1 METIL
6 SSHRD
11 EYLKNIISEQIL
23 FETFLS
29 TVKDFAKDKLGKAID
44 TIKDWKDAA
53 VVFSQVLSSKE
64 LLADF
69 LSPLERLV
77 KKQLQKLYGILKKAK
92 LDSVLKKIEGF
103 FKKIASLEG
112 WKKLFALIAIGGVAL
127 YAVNKLPIDGIQSWV
142 TKTLGNNFIETITSN
157 LLDWKKYIGFLG
169 PIVGGGVIIF
179 KLLQPLLSQFSKALK
194 SGAKAGSLAIKLIK
208 ENKTKMKKSVL
219 KEIIKKEIFNILKE
233 EEDTPTKVTIPAALI
248 QLIKDLGNDDNLPAI
263 QQALAKIKTGDEK
276 LTPIQNKELAD
287 TFIALLKNN
296 DISKLN
302 KFASLAKQ
310 IK

>member
-23 FETFLS
+23 FESFLS

-44 TIKDWKDAA
+44 TVKDWKDAA
-53 VVFSQVLSSKE
+53 VVFSQILSSKE
-64 LLADF
+64 LLNDF
-69 LSPLERLV
+69 LPPLERLV
-77 KKQLQKLYGILKKAK
+77 KKQLQKLYEILKKTK
-92 LDSVLKKIEGF
+92 LDSIVKKIEGF
-103 FKKIASLEG
+103 FKKITSLDG
-112 WKKLFALIAIGGVAL
+112 WKKLFALIAIGGIAL
-127 YAVNKLPIDGIQSWV
+127 YAANKLPIDGIQSWI
-142 TKTLGNNFIETITSN
+142 TKTLGTDFIQTITSK
-157 LLDWKKYIGFLG
+157 LIDWKSYIGFIG

-179 KLLQPLLSQFSKALK
+179 KLLEPLLKAFKEALK
-194 SGAKAGSLAIKLIK
+194 SSNSFATKLIK

-233 EEDTPTKVTIPAALI
+233 EEDTPTKVTIPASLI

-287 TFIALLKNN
+287 TFIALLKNT

>member
-1 METIL
+1 METVL
-6 SSHRD
+6 PSYRD
-11 EYLKNIISEQIL
+11 EYIKNIITEQII
-23 FETFLS
+23 FESFLS
-29 TVKDFAKDKLGKAID
+29 TVKDFAKDKLGKAVN

-53 VVFSQVLSSKE
+53 AVFSQVLSSKE

-69 LSPLERLV
+69 LYPLERLV

-127 YAVNKLPIDGIQSWV
+127 YAANKLPIDGIQSWV
-142 TKTLGNNFIETITSN
+142 TKTLGDNFIETITSN

-179 KLLQPLLSQFSKALK
+179 KLLQPLLEKFKEALK
-194 SGAKAGSLAIKLIK
+194 DGDKWATKLIK
-208 ENKTKMKKSVL
+208 EKKNIMKKSQF
-219 KEIIKKEIFNILKE
+219 KNIIKE
-233 EEDTPTKVTIPAALI
+233 
-248 QLIKDLGNDDNLPAI
+248 QLISILEAEEKKQTVIPSQLKKLISDLDPNIEMQILSM
-263 QQALAKIKTGDEK
+263 ALAKIAQGKESALSLKENK
-276 LTPIQNKELAD
+276 LLTQV
-287 TFIALLKNN
+287 FIALMKNE
-296 DISKLN
+296 DVALGQ
-302 KFASLAKQ
+302 KFLAVFKQ